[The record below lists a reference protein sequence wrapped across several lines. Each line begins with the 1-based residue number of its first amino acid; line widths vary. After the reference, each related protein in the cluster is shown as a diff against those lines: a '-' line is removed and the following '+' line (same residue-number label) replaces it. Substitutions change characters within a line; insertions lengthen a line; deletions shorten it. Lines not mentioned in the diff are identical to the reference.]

1 MAIQRAQALDPE
13 LIAYLAAHVAPGPD
27 AVQQRLIDA
36 TEQRTGHDAKM
47 QIGADQAVWFEI
59 LTRAMG
65 VRSALEI
72 GTFTGYSALAIAR
85 GLGPEGTLLCCDVSE
100 TWTEI
105 AREHWELAGLADR
118 IELRIGPAL
127 DTLAGLDPEQIFD
140 LVFIDA
146 DKPNYLS
153 YLEAVLPHLT
163 PHGVVL
169 VDNTLWSRRVL
180 EHPESGRETDSDT
193 IALRAF
199 NDAVTADD
207 RLRSVIVPIGDGVT
221 MIQLR

>member
-13 LIAYLAAHVAPGPD
+13 LIAYLAAHAAPEPD
-27 AVQQRLIDA
+27 AVQQRLMTA
-36 TEQRTGHDAKM
+36 TEQLTGHDAKM
-47 QIGADQAVWFEI
+47 QIGVDQGIWFEM
-59 LTRAMG
+59 LTRSMR

-100 TWTEI
+100 TWTDI

-127 DTLAGLDPEQIFD
+127 DTLAGLDPEQMFD

-146 DKPNYLS
+146 DKPNYIG

-163 PHGVVL
+163 SHGVVL

-180 EHPESGRETDSDT
+180 EQPGTGREIDTDT
-193 IALRAF
+193 TALRAF